1 MNKRRYFKTLAAF
14 SLLCGLSSLA
24 HAEDLLSIYQLALNA
39 DPELKSAQAKVE
51 IGSAQSGQALGQM
64 LPQVSATGNWST
76 NQSRRDSGKAA
87 TNETYPGTRYYVSL
101 NQSLIDFSKFWNWRR
116 ASRIEDQYTT
126 EAIEA
131 EHKLIATLVERYFDV
146 LEAEDQLYFLQ
157 TEKQAT
163 EKQLQ
168 QVKKQFDKQL
178 LKITDVYEVEARLDK
193 IAAEE
198 IIADTKRI
206 TAQDALRELT
216 GESPHDL
223 SKLKTDISFTELQGN
238 LEEWVN
244 MAIGQNPSV
253 SAYAIAIDAAENGVI
268 AQKSKYL
275 PVVDLQLNYY
285 DTNTGYQS
293 QNLNSNTQT
302 QVAAINV
309 TVPIFDGFTTTN
321 QMFEAQ
327 QRLQLSKNEH
337 ESALRALIKETS
349 DCFLSTN
356 ASVRHIK
363 ASQKALES
371 ATKSRQSMER
381 GLTYAVVTV
390 SDLLKSQQN
399 EYQAQRDLSQAKYNY
414 IKNRVR
420 FMRAI
425 GSINEQ
431 NLAEVNQWLNTP
443 VLN

>member
-1 MNKRRYFKTLAAF
+1 MNKRRLFTSIAA
-14 SLLCGLSSLA
+14 SGLLLCISSLA
-24 HAEDLLSIYQLALNA
+24 QADDLLSIYQLALTA
-39 DPELKSAQAKVE
+39 DPELKSAQAKTE

-64 LPQVSATGNWST
+64 LPQVSATGNWSS
-76 NQSRRDSGKAA
+76 NHSANNRGSLDP
-87 TNETYPGTRYYVSL
+87 NYNGTRYYVSL
-101 NQSLIDFSKFWNWRR
+101 NQSLIDFAKFWNWRK
-116 ASRIEDQYTT
+116 ASRVEDQYTT

-146 LEAEDQLYFLQ
+146 LEAQDQLYFLQ

-163 EKQLQ
+163 QKQLHQ
-168 QVKKQFDKQL
+168 IKKQFDKQL

-206 TAQDALRELT
+206 TALDALRELT
-216 GESPHDL
+216 GVSPNHL
-223 SKLKTDISFTELQGN
+223 NTLKTDISFIELQGE
-238 LEEWVN
+238 LQDWVN

-253 SAYAIAIDAAENGVI
+253 SAYAIAIDAAENGLI

-293 QNLNSNTQT
+293 QNLGSNTQT

-309 TVPIFDGFTTTN
+309 TVPIFDGLTTTH

-327 QRLQLSKNEH
+327 QRLQLSKNQH
-337 ESALRALIKETS
+337 EAALRALIKETS
-349 DCFLSTN
+349 DSFLSTN

-363 ASQKALES
+363 ASQKALDS

-381 GLTYAVVTV
+381 GLSYAMVTV

-399 EYQAQRDLSQAKYNY
+399 EYQAQHDLSQAKYNY
-414 IKNRVR
+414 IKHRVR

-431 NLAEVNQWLNTP
+431 NLAEVNQWLN
-443 VLN
+443 

>member
-1 MNKRRYFKTLAAF
+1 M
-14 SLLCGLSSLA
+14 
-24 HAEDLLSIYQLALNA
+24 
-39 DPELKSAQAKVE
+39 
-51 IGSAQSGQALGQM
+51 
-64 LPQVSATGNWST
+64 
-76 NQSRRDSGKAA
+76 
-87 TNETYPGTRYYVSL
+87 
-101 NQSLIDFSKFWNWRR
+101 
-116 ASRIEDQYTT
+116 
-126 EAIEA
+126 
-131 EHKLIATLVERYFDV
+131 
-146 LEAEDQLYFLQ
+146 YFLQ

-168 QVKKQFDKQL
+168 QIRKQFDKQL

-216 GESPHDL
+216 GVSPHDL
-223 SKLKTDISFTELQGN
+223 SKLKTDVSFTELQGN

-253 SAYAIAIDAAENGVI
+253 SAYAIAIDAAENGLI

-293 QNLNSNTQT
+293 QNLGSSTQT

-309 TVPIFDGFTTTN
+309 TVPLFDGFTTTH

-337 ESALRALIKETS
+337 ESALRGLIKETS
-349 DCFLSTN
+349 DSFLSTN

-371 ATKSRQSMER
+371 AIKSRQSMER
-381 GLTYAVVTV
+381 GLSYAVVTV

-399 EYQAQRDLSQAKYNY
+399 EYQAQRDLSQSKYNY
-414 IKNRVR
+414 IKNRIR

-431 NLAEVNQWLNTP
+431 NLAEVNQWLSVP
-443 VLN
+443 VAN

>member
-1 MNKRRYFKTLAAF
+1 MKKCRLFTFIAA
-14 SLLCGLSSLA
+14 SGLLLGLSCLA
-24 HAEDLLSIYQLALNA
+24 QAEDLLSIYQLALNA
-39 DPELKSAQAKVE
+39 DPELKSAQAKAE
-51 IGSAQSGQALGQM
+51 IGSAQTGQALGQM
-64 LPQVSATGNWST
+64 LPQVSATGNWSSNHT
-76 NQSRRDSGKAA
+76 
-87 TNETYPGTRYYVSL
+87 TYKTSSDPNYNGTRYYVSL
-101 NQSLIDFSKFWNWRR
+101 NQSLIDFAKFWNWRK
-116 ASRIEDQYTT
+116 ASRVEDQYTT

-146 LEAEDQLYFLQ
+146 LEAQDQLHFLQ

-163 EKQLQ
+163 GKELHQIR
-168 QVKKQFDKQL
+168 KQFDKQL
-178 LKITDVYEVEARLDK
+178 LKITDVYEVEARVDK

-206 TAQDALRELT
+206 TALDALRELT
-216 GESPHDL
+216 GISPNNL
-223 SKLKTDISFTELQGN
+223 NKLKTDISFIELQGE
-238 LEEWVN
+238 LKDWVN

-253 SAYAIAIDAAENGVI
+253 SAYAIAIEAAEDGLI

-293 QNLNSNTQT
+293 QSLGNSTQT

-309 TVPIFDGFTTTN
+309 TVPIFDGFTTTH

-337 ESALRALIKETS
+337 EAALRALIKETS
-349 DCFLSTN
+349 DSFLSTN

-363 ASQKALES
+363 ASQKALDS

-381 GLTYAVVTV
+381 GLSYSMVTV

-399 EYQAQRDLSQAKYNY
+399 EFQAQRDLSQAKYNY
-414 IKNRVR
+414 IKHRVR

-431 NLAEVNQWLNTP
+431 NLAEVNQWLN
-443 VLN
+443 

>member
-1 MNKRRYFKTLAAF
+1 MNKRRYFKTLAAS
-14 SLLCGLSSLA
+14 SLLFGLSSLA

-64 LPQVSATGNWST
+64 LPQVSATGNWSS
-76 NQSRRDSGKAA
+76 NHSERNGNNPDP
-87 TNETYPGTRYYVSL
+87 NYHGTRYYVSL
-101 NQSLIDFSKFWNWRR
+101 NQSLIDFSKFWNWRK
-116 ASRIEDQYTT
+116 ASRVEDQYTT

-168 QVKKQFDKQL
+168 QIKKQFDKQL

-216 GESPHDL
+216 GVSPHDL

-293 QNLNSNTQT
+293 QNLGSSTQT

-327 QRLQLSKNEH
+327 HRLQLSKNEH

-349 DCFLSTN
+349 DSFLSTN

-371 ATKSRQSMER
+371 AIKSRQSMER

-414 IKNRVR
+414 IKHRVR

-431 NLAEVNQWLNTP
+431 NLAEVNQWLNMP

>member
-1 MNKRRYFKTLAAF
+1 MNKRRYFKTLAA
-14 SLLCGLSSLA
+14 SGLLFGLSSLA
-24 HAEDLLSIYQLALNA
+24 HGEDLLSIYQLALNA

-64 LPQVSATGNWST
+64 LPQVSATGNWSSNHSERNGS
-76 NQSRRDSGKAA
+76 NQDP
-87 TNETYPGTRYYVSL
+87 NYHGTRYYVSL
-101 NQSLIDFSKFWNWRR
+101 NQSLIDFSKFWNWRK
-116 ASRIEDQYTT
+116 ASRVEDQYTT

-168 QVKKQFDKQL
+168 QIRKQFDKQL

-216 GESPHDL
+216 GVSPHDL
-223 SKLKTDISFTELQGN
+223 SKLKTDVSFTELQGN

-253 SAYAIAIDAAENGVI
+253 SAYAIAIDAAENGLI

-293 QNLNSNTQT
+293 QNLGSSTQT

-309 TVPIFDGFTTTN
+309 TVPLFDGFTTTH

-337 ESALRALIKETS
+337 ESALRGLIKETS
-349 DCFLSTN
+349 DSFLSTN

-371 ATKSRQSMER
+371 AIKSRQSMER
-381 GLTYAVVTV
+381 GLSYAVVTV

-399 EYQAQRDLSQAKYNY
+399 EYQAQRDLSQSKYNY
-414 IKNRVR
+414 IKNRIR

-431 NLAEVNQWLNTP
+431 NLAEVNQWLSVP
-443 VLN
+443 VAN

>member
-1 MNKRRYFKTLAAF
+1 MNKRRYFKTLAAS
-14 SLLCGLSSLA
+14 SLLFGLSSLA

-64 LPQVSATGNWST
+64 LPQVSATGNWSS
-76 NQSRRDSGKAA
+76 NHSERNGNNPDP
-87 TNETYPGTRYYVSL
+87 NPNYHGTRYYVSL
-101 NQSLIDFSKFWNWRR
+101 NQSLIDFSKFWNWRK
-116 ASRIEDQYTT
+116 ASRVEDQYTT

-168 QVKKQFDKQL
+168 QIKKQFDKQL

-216 GESPHDL
+216 GVSPHDL

-293 QNLNSNTQT
+293 QNLGSSTQT

-349 DCFLSTN
+349 DSFLSTN

-371 ATKSRQSMER
+371 AIKSRQSMER

-414 IKNRVR
+414 IKHRVR

-431 NLAEVNQWLNTP
+431 NLAEVNQWLNMP

>member
-1 MNKRRYFKTLAAF
+1 MNKRRYFKTLAASGLLF
-14 SLLCGLSSLA
+14 SLSSLA
-24 HAEDLLSIYQLALNA
+24 HGEDLLSIYQLALNA

-64 LPQVSATGNWST
+64 LPQVSATGNWSS

-87 TNETYPGTRYYVSL
+87 SNETYPGTRYYVSL
-101 NQSLIDFSKFWNWRR
+101 NQSLIDFAKFWNWRR
-116 ASRIEDQYTT
+116 ASRVEDQYTT

-168 QVKKQFDKQL
+168 QIKKQFDKQL

-216 GESPHDL
+216 GVSPHDL
-223 SKLKTDISFTELQGN
+223 SKLKTDVSFTELQGN
-238 LEEWVN
+238 LDEWVN

-349 DCFLSTN
+349 DSFLSTN

-371 ATKSRQSMER
+371 AIKSRQSMER

-425 GSINEQ
+425 GSINDQ
-431 NLAEVNQWLNTP
+431 NLAEVNQWLSVPIAN
-443 VLN
+443 